1 MGLKEDKSIVEAA
14 LFAAGKPVK
23 IDELAGLL
31 GTRSMEYVEKL
42 VEYLTL
48 EYEERGSSIEVVRV
62 LDDSFAMQLKSDIY
76 DRVQDYSPR
85 SELSPAVLKTL
96 ALVAYKQ
103 PVKQSEIANI
113 IGTQVYEYVRKLVDR
128 KFVYAYASGRTKILK
143 TTKEFAQY
151 FGFETDEPKEIRE
164 KMKSIVS
171 VE

>member
-1 MGLKEDKSIVEAA
+1 LGLKEDKSIVEAA

-23 IDELAGLL
+23 VDELAGLL

-128 KFVYAYASGRTKILK
+128 KFIYAYASGRTKILK

-151 FGFETDEPKEIRE
+151 FGFETDEPKEISE

>member
-1 MGLKEDKSIVEAA
+1 MGLKEDKSIIEAC

-23 IDELAGLL
+23 VNELAGLL
-31 GTRSMEYVEKL
+31 GTRSMEYIEKL

-48 EYEERGSSIEVVRV
+48 EYEERGSAVEVVRV
-62 LDDSFAMQLKSDIY
+62 LDDSFAMQLKADVY
-76 DRVQDYSPR
+76 DRVQNYSPR

-96 ALVAYKQ
+96 ALIAYKQ

-113 IGTQVYEYVRKLVDR
+113 IGTQAYDYVRKLTDR

-151 FGFETDEPKEIRE
+151 FGFETDEPKEIKER
-164 KMKSIVS
+164 MKNIIS

>member
-1 MGLKEDKSIVEAA
+1 LGLKEDKSIVEAA

>member
-23 IDELAGLL
+23 VSELAGLL

-62 LDDSFAMQLKSDIY
+62 LDDSFAMQLRSDVY

-113 IGTQVYEYVRKLVDR
+113 IGTQAYDYVRKLVDR
-128 KFVYAYASGRTKILK
+128 KFVYAYASGRTKVLN

-164 KMKSIVS
+164 RMKSIVS
-171 VE
+171 AE

>member
-1 MGLKEDKSIVEAA
+1 LGLKEDKSIVEAA

-76 DRVQDYSPR
+76 NRVQDYSPR
-85 SELSPAVLKTL
+85 SELSPAVLRTL

-113 IGTQVYEYVRKLVDR
+113 IGTQVYDYVRKLVDR
-128 KFVYAYASGRTKILK
+128 KFIYAYASGRTKILK

-151 FGFETDEPKEIRE
+151 FGFETDEPKEIKE

>member
-1 MGLKEDKSIVEAA
+1 MSLKEDKSIVEAC

-23 IDELAGLL
+23 INELASLL

-62 LDDSFAMQLKSDIY
+62 LDDSFAMQLKAGIY
-76 DRVQDYSPR
+76 DKVQDYSPR

-96 ALVAYKQ
+96 ALIAFKQ
-103 PVKQSEIANI
+103 PVKQSEIAKV
-113 IGTQVYEYVRKLVDR
+113 IGTQTYEYIRRLIDR
-128 KFVYAYASGRTKILK
+128 KFVSAYPSGRTKILK
-143 TTKEFAQY
+143 TTKGFAEY
-151 FGFETDEPKEIRE
+151 FGFETDEPKEIKER
-164 KMKSIVS
+164 MKSMVS

>member
-1 MGLKEDKSIVEAA
+1 MSLKEDKSLVEAC

-23 IDELAGLL
+23 IAELASLV
-31 GTRSMEYVEKL
+31 GTRSLEYVEKL

-62 LDDSFAMQLKSDIY
+62 LDDSFAMQLRTGMY
-76 DRVQDYSPR
+76 DKVQNYSPR

-96 ALVAYKQ
+96 ALIAYKQ

-113 IGTQVYEYVRKLVDR
+113 IGTQAYDYVRKLVDR
-128 KFVYAYASGRTKILK
+128 KFVSAYSSGRTRILK

-151 FGFETDEPKEIRE
+151 FGLATDEPQEIKER
-164 KMKSIVS
+164 MKAVVV

>member
-23 IDELAGLL
+23 VDELAGLL

-128 KFVYAYASGRTKILK
+128 KFIYAYASGRTKILK

-151 FGFETDEPKEIRE
+151 FGFETDEPKEISE

>member
-1 MGLKEDKSIVEAA
+1 LGLKEDKSIVEAA

-23 IDELAGLL
+23 VDELAGLL

-113 IGTQVYEYVRKLVDR
+113 IGTQAYEYVRKLVDR
-128 KFVYAYASGRTKILK
+128 RFVYAYPSGRTKMLK

-151 FGFETDEPKEIRE
+151 FGFETDEAKEISE
-164 KMKSIVS
+164 KMKSIVTA
-171 VE
+171 E